1 MSDRPPLSPE
11 EWAKVNDLFHRA
23 LRLPSSDR
31 TTFLAEHCSQPRLQ
45 SEVTTLLAAHERA
58 TGFMERPAASPWA
71 ESGADDP
78 LVGRTVGHYEVTRR
92 IGAGGMGVVYEAKDT
107 RLGRVV
113 ALKALAPQFTHDPSR
128 RERLKREAQAT
139 AGLNH
144 PGIAT
149 VFALEQIDSEMYL
162 VTEFVPGETL
172 RDQLARGPL
181 PLHRVLD
188 VGVAVARALAA
199 AHDHGVI
206 HRDLKPENVMAVPG
220 GGVKILDFGLARLRN
235 QTSAGPAL
243 TGDGTILGTPA
254 YMSPEQIRGQA
265 VEGRSDVF
273 ALGVLLF
280 ELATGRHPFAGS
292 DSASTLALILEADPH
307 PWPDLTA
314 SGSVRPEL
322 RDLAEI
328 VRRCLQKRP
337 EDRYS
342 SAESIAESLEYL
354 RRGSDASWAPRP
366 MMPVLAAAAFWW
378 WKFHQVSTSAIYALV
393 LVPLWFSHHW
403 LPDATS
409 LTLFL
414 AGAMAV
420 ATAIVLRLHL
430 LFTAS
435 TLPSEFARQRAHAR
449 LWLRVSDAAVVGVLA
464 TAGARLLP
472 SRATVGVVLIAAATV
487 ILLAATVIEPATSRA
502 ALGDHT
508 AEEAG

>member
-1 MSDRPPLSPE
+1 MSDKPPLSPE

-23 LRLPSSDR
+23 LRLQSSDR

-45 SEVTTLLAAHERA
+45 SEVTTLLEAHARA
-58 TGFMERPAASPWA
+58 TGFMERPPAPPWA
-71 ESGADDP
+71 ESSAGDS
-78 LVGRTVGHYEVTRR
+78 LVGQVVGHYEVTRR

-107 RLGRVV
+107 RLGRIV

-144 PGIAT
+144 SGIAT
-149 VFALEQIDSEMYL
+149 VFALEQIDSHMYL
-162 VTEFVPGETL
+162 ATEFVPGQTL
-172 RDQLARGPL
+172 RDELARGPL
-181 PLHRVLD
+181 PLRRVLD

-206 HRDLKPENVMAVPG
+206 HRDLKPENVMALPG

-235 QTSAGPAL
+235 QASSEPAL

-265 VEGRSDVF
+265 VDGRSDIF

-280 ELATGRHPFAGS
+280 ELATGRHPFSGS
-292 DSASTLALILEADPH
+292 DSASTLARILEAEPH

-322 RDLAEI
+322 RDFAEI
-328 VRRCLQKRP
+328 VTRCLRKRP

-354 RRGSDASWAPRP
+354 RRGSDASWAPRAV
-366 MMPVLAAAAFWW
+366 MPPLPDAAFWW
-378 WKFHQVSTSAIYALV
+378 WKFHQGATSALYALL

-403 LPDATS
+403 LLDTASLAT
-409 LTLFL
+409 FL

-420 ATAIVLRLHL
+420 TTATVLRLHL

-435 TLPSEFARQRAHAR
+435 TLPTEFARQRAHAR
-449 LWLRVSDAAVVGVLA
+449 PWLRVSDLAVVGVLA
-464 TAGARLLP
+464 AAGARLLP
-472 SRATVGVVLIAAATV
+472 ARATVGVLLIAAAV
-487 ILLAATVIEPATSRA
+487 NVLLAATVIEPATSRA
-502 ALGDHT
+502 ALGDRT
-508 AEEAG
+508 